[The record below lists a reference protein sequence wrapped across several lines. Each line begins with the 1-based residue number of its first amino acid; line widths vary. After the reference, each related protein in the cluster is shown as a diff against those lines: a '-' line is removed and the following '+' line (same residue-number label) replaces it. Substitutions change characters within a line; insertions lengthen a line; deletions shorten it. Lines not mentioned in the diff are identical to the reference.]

1 MNSSTIFNPQ
11 KERNS
16 LTVNISELFTYTGDT
31 QLEFIVWPIFI
42 GICIAAFAIVFIRS
56 KLGELVRELIAR
68 GASSPETALSLEELG
83 FENKRY
89 LTQELR
95 KSSSFRKVVTAIKKE
110 DAERAKLK
118 AETEAE
124 ASNAQQTESES
135 GAESREESNTANS
148 SFDAASLIAE
158 DQKHTSINVS
168 EYKFYIR
175 PENLERA
182 ETVYNNTGSTI
193 FTAVITVVLALIV
206 AALSMWLIPNL
217 IQMLENM
224 LDLFKSNK

>member
-1 MNSSTIFNPQ
+1 M
-11 KERNS
+11 
-16 LTVNISELFTYTGDT
+16 NISELFTYTGDT

-110 DAERAKLK
+110 DAEQAKLT
-118 AETEAE
+118 AESAVE
-124 ASNAQQTESES
+124 ASDAQQTESETE
-135 GAESREESNTANS
+135 AESREESSAENN

-158 DQKHTSINVS
+158 DQKHASINVS

-193 FTAVITVVLALIV
+193 LTAVITVVLALIV